1 MPEQNEPEKRPE
13 RGDERYR
20 QELEELQK
28 VDFALVELSLYLDT
42 HPNDIQ
48 AIQQFNQLAHKR
60 AQLAHAFELRYGPL
74 MQFGHSFTRY
84 PWQWKDTPWPW
95 QV

>member
-1 MPEQNEPEKRPE
+1 MPEEKAETRPA
-13 RGDERYR
+13 RGDEQYR
-20 QELEELQK
+20 KELEELQK

-42 HPNDIQ
+42 HPADMQ
-48 AIQQFNQLAHKR
+48 AIQQFNQLAQR
-60 AQLAHAFELRYGPL
+60 RSQIAHAFELKYGPL

-84 PWQWKDTPWPW
+84 PWQWNDTPWPW